1 MFLYHGSRN
10 LVEHPLYGF
19 GKSEND
25 YGLGFY
31 CTESKELASEW
42 ACPINRDGFV
52 NEYELNLDDLKVLNL
67 NIDNYNVLNWLALLL
82 KNRKFDLS
90 KNKTLGIR
98 GRQYIIENFLPDI
111 SGYDV
116 IIGYRADDR
125 YFAFAKDFVQGGISL
140 KQLSSAMKFGE
151 LGEQVVLVSEKAF
164 SKIEFIS
171 YEISDSSIYF
181 PRKIERENR
190 ANDAFNRMQ
199 ASEDFDSNDLFI
211 IDILREEVKAD
222 DPRLR

>member
-1 MFLYHGSRN
+1 MLLYHGSQN
-10 LVEHPLYGF
+10 IVEQPVYGL
-19 GKSEND
+19 GKPEND

-31 CTESKELASEW
+31 CTASKELAKEW
-42 ACPINRDGFV
+42 ACPINNNGYA
-52 NEYELNLDDLKVLNL
+52 NEYELNRDGLKVLNL
-67 NIDNYNVLNWLALLL
+67 NTENYNILNWLALLL

-125 YFAFAKDFVQGGISL
+125 YFAFAKDFIQGGLSL
-140 KQLSSAMKFGE
+140 GQLARSMRLGE
-151 LGEQVVLVSEKAF
+151 LGEQIVLISPKAF
-164 SKIEFIS
+164 EHIKFLR
-171 YEISDSSIYF
+171 YEISDSSIYYSK
-181 PRKIERENR
+181 KIERENR
-190 ANDAFNRMQ
+190 ANDAFNKIHD
-199 ASEDFDSNDLFI
+199 SDNFDESDLYI
-211 IDILREEVKAD
+211 IDILREEVKSD